1 MVLTIFNNKETK
13 RNQDILYMH
22 NDLSRVKEYRRKY
35 VKMEVMITVQGDTI
49 VGNTL
54 SLSFFSL

>member
-1 MVLTIFNNKETK
+1 MK

-22 NDLSRVKEYRRKY
+22 NDLGCVKEYRRKY

-49 VGNTL
+49 VGNIL
-54 SLSFFSL
+54 SFSFFSL